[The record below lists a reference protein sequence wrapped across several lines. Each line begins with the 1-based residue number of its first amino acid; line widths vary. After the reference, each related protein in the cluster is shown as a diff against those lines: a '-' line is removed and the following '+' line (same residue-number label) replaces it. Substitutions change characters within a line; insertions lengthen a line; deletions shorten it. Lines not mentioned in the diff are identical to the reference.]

1 MNVFWVLIRW
11 LRSSFWLS
19 TGHQKYQDRV
29 KGRMGWKSS
38 PNFNT
43 QWTGDRVRWSF
54 SSHWYNQSHVCNK
67 TSVKPLKHQE
77 WKSPGWLNLWRS
89 PCHPPMPFCLHCSHL
104 NIICIFCHSLQGVR
118 GTLLYCCPTRSTGTG
133 PWVCKRCLKWEQS
146 CGTHCGVCWY
156 LQVDGVKAELK
167 YGTLSCSVQ
176 EKSSSCWTLNHPC
189 CVVEAEHILAFS
201 VPTAC
206 LGRWPLYWSFLWL
219 VALTLC
225 SDFWWLRNLK
235 ASVIENANKYA
246 TCNRSVNLTKVVE
259 IESQLLSQV
268 KVLGRNI

>member
-1 MNVFWVLIRW
+1 MNVFWVLTRW
-11 LRSSFWLS
+11 LKSSFWLS

-43 QWTGDRVRWSF
+43 RWTGDRVRWSF
-54 SSHWYNQSHVCNK
+54 SSHWYNQSHVCKK

-77 WKSPGWLNLWRS
+77 WKSSGWLNLWRS

-133 PWVCKRCLKWEQS
+133 RRVCKWCLKWVQS

-167 YGTLSCSVQ
+167 YGRHLAAVCRRRTHPSGHWIIHAVWWKQNTYWPFLSPQHDLWGGHSIG
-176 EKSSSCWTLNHPC
+176 L
-189 CVVEAEHILAFS
+189 FS
-201 VPTAC
+201 GLLP
-206 LGRWPLYWSFLWL
+206 WL
-219 VALTLC
+219 FALT
-225 SDFWWLRNLK
+225 FGR
-235 ASVIENANKYA
+235 
-246 TCNRSVNLTKVVE
+246 
-259 IESQLLSQV
+259 
-268 KVLGRNI
+268 LGI